1 MKKENGFKKQKKIL
15 DNRENIDLKS
25 QFKTVKTGV
34 KNGVFIF
41 SKPLTVE
48 ELSQKLN
55 KSSSDILK
63 FFFMKGVMKN
73 INTLLDENEIGELCL
88 EFNFDFEK
96 RIEIDETNILSNL
109 NVVDDEKDLKPRPP
123 IVTIMGHVDHGKTT
137 LLDYIRNTCVAK
149 GEAGGITQSI
159 GAYQVKKDNNIIT
172 FIDTPGHAAFTEM
185 RARGAHATDIV
196 ILVVA
201 ADDGIKPQTI
211 EAIDHAKAAKVP
223 IIVFIN
229 KCDKPNINIDNVLS
243 QLSEHELTSEKWGG
257 DTITVEGSALTG
269 MGVNKLLEAIITL
282 SQVMELK
289 ANPNRLGMGVIIE
302 ANLDKGLGPVA
313 SVIIQNGTVAKGDM
327 LIAGASYGRI
337 RAMLNDHNEEI
348 NLAYPAQPVKI
359 TGLNAVPQS
368 GDHFVISNNEKDIK
382 EIAEHIR
389 LYQINEQNR
398 ERELLSVDA
407 DTNSKR
413 LIIILKA
420 DVHGSLEAIKNMLG
434 KMNVDG
440 VSVVFLRGATGGI
453 TKSDVE
459 LAKASKGII
468 IGFNVKP
475 NKAVKDLANMQQ
487 VPIYF
492 FDIIYRL
499 SETVEKI
506 MKKSLD
512 PIYVEEE
519 TAEAEVKQIW
529 TYSKVGTII
538 GCGINSGE
546 INRNDQARVLR
557 DGVVI
562 TKTKIASL
570 RHGKEDITKISSGKE
585 CGITLENFNDVKV
598 GDIIQTFKIVEK
610 QII

>member
-512 PIYVEEE
+512 PIYMEEE

-562 TKTKIASL
+562 AKTKIASL

>member
-337 RAMLNDHNEEI
+337 RAMLNDHNKEI

-562 TKTKIASL
+562 AKTKIASL

>member
-137 LLDYIRNTCVAK
+137 LLDYIRNTCVTK

-562 TKTKIASL
+562 AKTKIASL